1 MVANLAQDTAGYHG
15 DLEQEYRPREMVAYD
30 REYSGLESDYQSRS
44 IMVETEYL
52 IEERFGKQQIDA
64 G

>member
-1 MVANLAQDTAGYHG
+1 
-15 DLEQEYRPREMVAYD
+15 MVAYD
-30 REYSGLESDYQSRS
+30 REYTGLESDYQSRT

-64 G
+64 GKVEMYKGTVKKWQVLDDSEHEP